1 MIGFAKIISLG
12 AIIYLIKVFLYPYFK
27 PISRKN
33 KKRSR
38 KYITRLKK
46 EKQNERFIALRKE
59 LSIKYVG
66 KIMSDLE
73 KKRLKKMLDRLDM
86 KILPEELRCMQII
99 YTLSA
104 ILISMLMFKVNSI
117 IGYVSSMFIII
128 GWIYPV
134 DEIEKKIEQKNKNIA
149 RDFPSF
155 YSMVYYQ
162 YAKSVN
168 LFLSDVIKDYL
179 PNAQKDMADEL
190 EIMLDNIEYGETY
203 ALKQLKRRVPI
214 HYIIKFCD
222 IMETRLKGYDN
233 VSQMLYLK
241 NEIDEFRIR
250 DLEEELTRREKSNE
264 KLQFVLVVI
273 LFAYIIIYY
282 LFSLLQSMKMFQ

>member
-1 MIGFAKIISLG
+1 MIGLTKIVSLC
-12 AIIYLIKVFLYPYFK
+12 AVIYLIKVFLYPYFK

-38 KYITRLKK
+38 KYITRIKK
-46 EKQNERFIALRKE
+46 EKQNEKLMAFKKE
-59 LSIKYVG
+59 ISIKYIA
-66 KIMSDLE
+66 KIMSDIE
-73 KKRLKKMLDRLDM
+73 KKRLKKMIDRLDM
-86 KILPEELRCMQII
+86 KVLPEELRFMQIF
-99 YTLSA
+99 YVLSA
-104 ILISMLMFKVNSI
+104 VLLSIFMFKVNSI
-117 IGYVSSMFIII
+117 LGYATSMFIIL
-128 GWIYPV
+128 GWLYPI
-134 DEIEKKIEQKNKNIA
+134 DEIEKKIEQKNKNVA
-149 RDFPSF
+149 RDFPGF

-168 LFLSDVIKDYL
+168 LYLGDVIKDYL

-203 ALKQLKRRVPI
+203 ALKQLKKRVPI

-233 VSQMLYLK
+233 VSQMQYLK

-250 DLEEELTRREKSNE
+250 DLEEELSKREKSNE
-264 KLQFVLVVI
+264 KLQFVLVVV

-282 LFSLLQSMKMFQ
+282 LFSLIESMKLFQ